1 MKLNPAQLLVTLG
14 LAALITGCTTTTSN
28 TGLPHGSRVVGGGL
42 SIEWEAPER
51 GSVILREETTHR
63 VVATQTLDEG
73 NSFDFPH
80 SSSHQEALNR
90 LFGDPM
96 PTNLTFVLYFVPT
109 PPPKE

>member
-1 MKLNPAQLLVTLG
+1 MKSNPAKLLTTLG
-14 LAALITGCTTTTSN
+14 LAGLVSGCTTTTTS

-42 SIEWEAPER
+42 SIEWKAPEP
-51 GSVILREETTHR
+51 GSAILREETTHR
-63 VVATQTLDEG
+63 VVATQTLDTDD
-73 NSFDFPH
+73 SFDFPQ
-80 SSSHQEALNR
+80 SSSHHEALER